1 MTFLLLC
8 QLRISD
14 RLEEK
19 LYDYLLTNSVCVA
32 FSFGK
37 QSQAQVMFYRISCQ
51 NVILFTVLGQY
62 RLYTDIVK

>member
-37 QSQAQVMFYRISCQ
+37 QSQAQVMFYRISRQ